1 MNNLIIIIFGMAAVT
16 YGPRLMPFLVLSNR
30 EIPEKLDTFLKCIP
44 AAAIG
49 ALIVPGVFSAT
60 PDMPAAA
67 ALGMVFTLIVGLWK
81 GGIIIPVLGAVMVTW
96 LTLTSGL

>member
-49 ALIVPGVFSAT
+49 
-60 PDMPAAA
+60 
-67 ALGMVFTLIVGLWK
+67 MVFTLIVGLWK